1 MACSTI
7 DYQSSRCFTAIQD
20 YFSIFPFCVCPFPP
34 YREKILNVFISY
46 FGGWRFLIFPQW
58 ISLIIFFP
66 VSANPL
72 FLYYLSIYF
81 FHVILSSLL
90 SFLPLSFHVIPHTF
104 PFFFQGRIICFLKLN
119 AGRSNIQLGMFL
131 YICLQLNI

>member
-1 MACSTI
+1 MSHIWLVLPLIT
-7 DYQSSRCFTAIQD
+7 SRHDVLQLFKTT
-20 YFSIFPFCVCPFPP
+20 FPFCVCPFPP

-81 FHVILSSLL
+81 FHVILSSLIL
-90 SFLPLSFHVIPHTF
+90 SCYPTHFSI
-104 PFFFQGRIICFLKLN
+104 FFQGRIICFLKLN